1 MTETVKLK
9 SPIDGSIYA
18 ERPIATDQAI
28 NAAVERA
35 KAAQEKWAQTPIVE
49 RGKYMLAMLEA
60 LVAMTDEIVPEI
72 AWQMGRPVRYG
83 GEFGGVKERTN
94 YMVEIAEA
102 ALKPVPASNPKDGFR
117 RYVKKDPLG
126 VVMVIAPWNYPYL
139 TAVNTIVPA
148 LMAGNTV
155 ILKHAAQTLLVGER
169 FQQAFDKAGL
179 PKGVFQNVVLN
190 HAQTEKLLGSGKI
203 DHVNFTGSVG
213 GGRAI
218 EKAAAGTFMTLGLE
232 LGGKDPAYVLPDAKL
247 DHAVANLVDGAFY
260 NSGQCCCG
268 IERVYVHEK
277 VYDEFVEGFIAETK
291 NYVVGNP
298 LEQAT
303 TMGPMAQARFADLIR
318 EQKAE
323 ALRKGAVA
331 HINMKVANDKAG
343 SPYLAPEVLTSVD
356 HQMSVMRE
364 ESFGPIVGIMKVRND
379 EEAIALMNDSPY
391 GLTASIWTG
400 DIEHAVAIGDRVE
413 TGTVFMNRC
422 DYLDPALVWTGVK
435 DTGKGAALS
444 AHRLRQSDPAEILS
458 PARSHLIFRKTRH
471 VQADLQMELPD
482 HRPLRRRAHQ
492 GIARRAGRHRHQ
504 AAALRHRSG
513 AGQAAGRRLDAENPR
528 RRQGAL
534 WRVFRGE
541 AEPGRFQPHRRH
553 RRVQEGQA

>member
-9 SPIDGSIYA
+9 SPVDGSIYV
-18 ERPIATDQAI
+18 ERPVASDQAV

-35 KAAQEKWAQTPIVE
+35 RAAQADWARVPVAE
-49 RGKYMLAMLEA
+49 RAAYMLKMLEA
-60 LVAMTDEIVPEI
+60 LVGMSDEIVPEL
-72 AWQMGRPVRYG
+72 AWQMGRPTRYG
-83 GEFGGVKERTN
+83 GEFGGVKERTQ
-94 YMVEIAEA
+94 YMVEIAER
-102 ALKPVPASNPKDGFR
+102 ALAPVPASNPKDGFR
-117 RYVKKDPLG
+117 RYVRKDPLG

-148 LMAGNTV
+148 LIAGSTV

-169 FQQAFDKAGL
+169 FAKAFEAAGL
-179 PKGVFQNVVLN
+179 PKYVFQNLVLN

-203 DHVNFTGSVG
+203 DHVNFTGSVA

-247 DHAVANLVDGAFY
+247 DHAVANLVEGAFF

-277 VYDEFVEGFIAETK
+277 IYDQFVEGFIAETRS
-291 NYVVGNP
+291 YVLGNP

-303 TMGPMAQARFADLIR
+303 TMGPMAQARFADFIR

-331 HINMKVANDKAG
+331 HMNTRDAQDKEG
-343 SPYLAPEVLTSVD
+343 SPYLPAEVLTNVD

-391 GLTASIWTG
+391 GLTASIWTS
-400 DIEHAVAIGDRVE
+400 DTEHAISIGDRVE

-444 AHRLRQSDPAEILS
+444 QIGYDNLTRPKSYHLRE
-458 PARSHLIFRKTRH
+458 K
-471 VQADLQMELPD
+471 V
-482 HRPLRRRAHQ
+482 
-492 GIARRAGRHRHQ
+492 
-504 AAALRHRSG
+504 
-513 AGQAAGRRLDAENPR
+513 
-528 RRQGAL
+528 
-534 WRVFRGE
+534 
-541 AEPGRFQPHRRH
+541 
-553 RRVQEGQA
+553 

>member
-9 SPIDGSIYA
+9 SPVDGSIFV
-18 ERPIATDQAI
+18 ERPVASDQAV

-35 KAAQEKWAQTPIVE
+35 RTAQADWARVPVAD
-49 RGKYMLAMLEA
+49 RANYMLKMLEA
-60 LVAMTDEIVPEI
+60 LVAMSDEIVPEL
-72 AWQMGRPVRYG
+72 AWQMGRPTRYG

-94 YMVEIAEA
+94 YMVEIAER
-102 ALKPVPASNPKDGFR
+102 ALAPVLASNPKDGFL

-148 LMAGNTV
+148 LIAGSTV

-169 FQQAFDKAGL
+169 FAKAFEAAGL
-179 PKGVFQNVVLN
+179 PKYVFQNLVLN
-190 HAQTEKLLGSGKI
+190 HAQTEKLLASGKI
-203 DHVNFTGSVG
+203 DHVNFTGSVA

-232 LGGKDPAYVLPDAKL
+232 LGGKDPAYVLPDAML
-247 DHAVANLVDGAFY
+247 DHAVANLVEGAFF

-277 VYDEFVEGFIAETK
+277 IYDEFVEGFIAETK
-291 NYVVGNP
+291 SYVLGNP

-303 TMGPMAQARFADLIR
+303 TMGPMAQARFADFIR

-331 HINMKVANDKAG
+331 HMNTKDDQDKAG
-343 SPYLAPEVLTSVD
+343 SPYLPAEVLTNVD
-356 HQMSVMRE
+356 HQMSVMRD

-379 EEAIALMNDSPY
+379 DEAIALMNDSPY
-391 GLTASIWTG
+391 GLTASIWTA
-400 DIEHAVAIGDRVE
+400 DTEHAISVGDRVE

-444 AHRLRQSDPAEILS
+444 QIGYDNLTRPKSYHLREKI
-458 PARSHLIFRKTRH
+458 
-471 VQADLQMELPD
+471 
-482 HRPLRRRAHQ
+482 
-492 GIARRAGRHRHQ
+492 
-504 AAALRHRSG
+504 
-513 AGQAAGRRLDAENPR
+513 
-528 RRQGAL
+528 
-534 WRVFRGE
+534 
-541 AEPGRFQPHRRH
+541 
-553 RRVQEGQA
+553 

>member
-1 MTETVKLK
+1 MTETVKLI

-18 ERPIATDQAI
+18 ERPVATDQAI

-35 KAAQEKWAQTPIVE
+35 KAAQEKWAETPTVE

-83 GEFGGVKERTN
+83 GEFGGVRERTN
-94 YMVEIAEA
+94 YMVEIAEQ
-102 ALKPVPASNPKDGFR
+102 ALKSIPASNPKDGFR

-148 LMAGNTV
+148 LMAGNAV

-169 FQQAFDKAGL
+169 FQQAFDKVGL

-232 LGGKDPAYVLPDAKL
+232 LGGKDPAYVLPDAKM

-277 VYDEFVEGFIAETK
+277 IYDEFVEGFIAETK

-298 LEQAT
+298 LDQTT

-323 ALRKGAVA
+323 ALRKGAKA

-343 SPYLAPEVLTSVD
+343 SPYLAPEVLTDVD

-379 EEAIALMNDSPY
+379 EEAIALMNDSAY
-391 GLTASIWTG
+391 GLTASIWTR
-400 DIEHAVAIGDRVE
+400 DTEHAVAIGNRIE

-435 DTGKGAALS
+435 DTGKGAGLS
-444 AHRLRQSDPAEILS
+444 AIGYDNLTRPKSFHLR
-458 PARSHLIFRKTRH
+458 
-471 VQADLQMELPD
+471 
-482 HRPLRRRAHQ
+482 
-492 GIARRAGRHRHQ
+492 
-504 AAALRHRSG
+504 
-513 AGQAAGRRLDAENPR
+513 
-528 RRQGAL
+528 
-534 WRVFRGE
+534 E
-541 AEPGRFQPHRRH
+541 AI
-553 RRVQEGQA
+553 

>member
-1 MTETVKLK
+1 MKDIDMTETVKLT
-9 SPIDGSIYA
+9 SPIDGSIYV
-18 ERPIATDQAI
+18 ERPVATDQAI

-35 KAAQEKWAQTPIVE
+35 RTAQADWARLPVAE
-49 RGKYMLAMLEA
+49 RAKYMLKMLEA
-60 LVAMTDEIVPEI
+60 LVGMADEIVPEL

-83 GEFGGVKERTN
+83 GEFGGVKERTQ
-94 YMVEIAEA
+94 YMVEIAER
-102 ALKPVPASNPKDGFR
+102 ALAPVPASNPKDGFR

-139 TAVNTIVPA
+139 TSVNTIVPA
-148 LMAGNTV
+148 LIAGSTV

-169 FQQAFDKAGL
+169 FAKAFEAAGL
-179 PKGVFQNVVLN
+179 PKYVFQNIVLN

-203 DHVNFTGSVG
+203 DHVNFTGSVA

-247 DHAVANLVDGAFY
+247 DHAVANLVEGAFF

-277 VYDEFVEGFIAETK
+277 VYDDFVEGFIAETK
-291 NYVVGNP
+291 SYALGNP
-298 LEQAT
+298 LDQAT
-303 TMGPMAQARFADLIR
+303 TMGPMAQARFADFIR

-323 ALRKGAVA
+323 ALRKGATA
-331 HINMKVANDKAG
+331 HMNTKDAADKAG
-343 SPYLAPEVLTSVD
+343 SPYLPAEVLTNVD

-391 GLTASIWTG
+391 GLTASIWTA
-400 DIEHAVAIGDRVE
+400 DTDRAVAIGDRVE

-444 AHRLRQSDPAEILS
+444 QIGYDNLTRPKSYHLRE
-458 PARSHLIFRKTRH
+458 K
-471 VQADLQMELPD
+471 V
-482 HRPLRRRAHQ
+482 
-492 GIARRAGRHRHQ
+492 
-504 AAALRHRSG
+504 
-513 AGQAAGRRLDAENPR
+513 
-528 RRQGAL
+528 
-534 WRVFRGE
+534 
-541 AEPGRFQPHRRH
+541 
-553 RRVQEGQA
+553 

>member
-9 SPIDGSIYA
+9 SPIDGSIFV
-18 ERPIATDQAI
+18 ERPVASDQAI

-35 KAAQEKWAQTPIVE
+35 RAAQADWAKVPVAE
-49 RGKYMLAMLEA
+49 RAAYMLKMLEA
-60 LVAMTDEIVPEI
+60 LVAMSDEIVPEL
-72 AWQMGRPVRYG
+72 AWQMGRPTRYG
-83 GEFGGVKERTN
+83 GEFGGVRERTQ
-94 YMVEIAEA
+94 YMVEIAEQ
-102 ALKPVPASNPKDGFR
+102 ALKPVLASNPKDGFL

-148 LMAGNTV
+148 LIAGSTV

-169 FQQAFDKAGL
+169 FAKAFEVAGL
-179 PKGVFQNVVLN
+179 PKYVFQNLVLN

-203 DHVNFTGSVG
+203 DHVNFTGSVA

-247 DHAVANLVDGAFY
+247 DHAVANLVEGAFF

-277 VYDEFVEGFIAETK
+277 IYDQFVEGFIAETRS
-291 NYVVGNP
+291 YVLGNP

-303 TMGPMAQARFADLIR
+303 TMGPMAQARFADFIR

-331 HINMKVANDKAG
+331 HMNTRDALDKEG
-343 SPYLAPEVLTSVD
+343 SPYLPAEVLTNVD
-356 HQMSVMRE
+356 HQMSVMRD

-391 GLTASIWTG
+391 GLTASIWTA
-400 DIEHAVAIGDRVE
+400 DTEHAISVGDRVE

-444 AHRLRQSDPAEILS
+444 QIGYDNLTRPKSYHLREKI
-458 PARSHLIFRKTRH
+458 
-471 VQADLQMELPD
+471 
-482 HRPLRRRAHQ
+482 
-492 GIARRAGRHRHQ
+492 
-504 AAALRHRSG
+504 
-513 AGQAAGRRLDAENPR
+513 
-528 RRQGAL
+528 
-534 WRVFRGE
+534 
-541 AEPGRFQPHRRH
+541 
-553 RRVQEGQA
+553 

>member
-1 MTETVKLK
+1 MTETIKLK
-9 SPIDGSIYA
+9 SPVDGSVYA
-18 ERPIATDQAI
+18 ERAVASDQAV

-35 KAAQEKWAQTPIVE
+35 KAAQVDWARMPIAE
-49 RGKYMLAMLEA
+49 RCKYMLAMLEA
-60 LVAMTDEIVPEI
+60 LVAMTDEIVAEL

-83 GEFGGVKERTN
+83 GEFGGVKERVN
-94 YMVEIAEA
+94 YMVEIAEH
-102 ALKPVPASNPKDGFR
+102 ALKPVMASNPKEGFR
-117 RYVKKDPLG
+117 RYVTKDPLG

-148 LMAGNTV
+148 LIAGSTV

-169 FQQAFDKAGL
+169 FQQAFEKAGL
-179 PKGVFQNVVLN
+179 PKGVFQNVVMT
-190 HAQTEKLLGSGKI
+190 HAQTERLLGSGKI
-203 DHVNFTGSVG
+203 DHVNFTGSVA

-232 LGGKDPAYVLPDAKL
+232 LGGKDPAYVLPDAKM

-260 NSGQCCCG
+260 NTGQCCCG

-277 VYDEFVEGFIAETK
+277 VYDEFVEGFITETK

-303 TMGPMAQARFADLIR
+303 TMGPMAQARLADFIR

-323 ALRKGAVA
+323 ALRKGARA
-331 HINMKVANDKAG
+331 HIGMKVDQEKSG
-343 SPYLAPEVLTSVD
+343 SPYLAPEVLTNVD
-356 HQMSVMRE
+356 HQMSMMRE

-391 GLTASIWTG
+391 GLTASIWTR
-400 DIEHAVAIGDRVE
+400 DTDHAAAIGDRVE

-422 DYLDPALVWTGVK
+422 DYVDPALVWTGVK

-444 AHRLRQSDPAEILS
+444 AIGYDNLTRPKSYHLR
-458 PARSHLIFRKTRH
+458 
-471 VQADLQMELPD
+471 
-482 HRPLRRRAHQ
+482 
-492 GIARRAGRHRHQ
+492 
-504 AAALRHRSG
+504 
-513 AGQAAGRRLDAENPR
+513 
-528 RRQGAL
+528 
-534 WRVFRGE
+534 E
-541 AEPGRFQPHRRH
+541 AI
-553 RRVQEGQA
+553 